1 MCFEDNSI
9 KGISTKSK
17 EFLIF
22 ENYEVEPRFTD
33 KVESLENKNVIGTI
47 CEISKL
53 LEQNG
58 YLLEST
64 KRFSEYLTKAFYSIP
79 QKENQQL
86 ILNIDNK
93 GSKDNFAVGNIR
105 IENLNGA
112 DENIVKT
119 SIEDCFEQK
128 QKMNLLHS
136 LCLAVYQGRF
146 H

>member
-1 MCFEDNSI
+1 MHKAIGSNYNEIIIKGHRKENDGITNDSYFRWLYSGVTAGKIVNITSPKTINPFMDCVFEDNSI
-9 KGISTKSK
+9 KGIFTKSK

-22 ENYEVEPRFTD
+22 ENYDVEARFTD

-58 YLLEST
+58 YLIEST

-86 ILNIDNK
+86 L
-93 GSKDNFAVGNIR
+93 
-105 IENLNGA
+105 
-112 DENIVKT
+112 
-119 SIEDCFEQK
+119 Q
-128 QKMNLLHS
+128 
-136 LCLAVYQGRF
+136 
-146 H
+146 